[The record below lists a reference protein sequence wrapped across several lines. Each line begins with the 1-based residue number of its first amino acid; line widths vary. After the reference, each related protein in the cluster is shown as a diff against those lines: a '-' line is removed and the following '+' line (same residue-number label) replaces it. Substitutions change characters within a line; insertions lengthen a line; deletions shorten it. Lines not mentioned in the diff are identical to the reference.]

1 MVITNG
7 LDSMF
12 DFLNIS
18 FYAGMNYLAP
28 YCILLLR
35 LFFAYQVIWGMI
47 KKPTELPFMT
57 VALDVIRYGVI
68 YYIITN
74 YRTLMDELRDTFIK
88 FGSLA
93 AGTGSVNL
101 SITEIFDKWWKEV
114 AFPLYKYTDGM
125 SILTNAGSVL
135 MYTAAFILIMALL
148 IVLCL
153 YIFLIK
159 LEFVA
164 VATLG
169 IVFLPF
175 YMFEKTAF
183 IGEVWFKMMINNAI
197 RLMVLSFL
205 VFLTIKQLGVIT
217 LKMDNI
223 QGFFVLIGS
232 MGGITALVIKVPGLM
247 SSVISG
253 SPQIGQGGT
262 ISKIATSAGKQ
273 AGKTAGSAAAGG
285 VKAMGSGAMTVVSR
299 AAQQIRKR

>member
-1 MVITNG
+1 MNFTNG
-7 LDSMF
+7 FDNMF
-12 DFLNIS
+12 DSLNIS

-57 VALDVIRYGVI
+57 VALDTIRYGVI

-74 YRTLMDELRDTFIK
+74 YRTLTDQLRDTFIK

-93 AGTGSVNL
+93 ASTGSTAFRISDIYN
-101 SITEIFDKWWKEV
+101 KWWEE
-114 AFPLYKYTDGM
+114 AGQPIYKHADDL
-125 SILTNAGSVL
+125 SILTNPGSVL
-135 MYTAAFILIMALL
+135 LFSLAFIFIMLIL
-148 IVLCL
+148 IVLCA
-153 YIFLIK
+153 YIFVVK
-159 LEFVA
+159 LEFIV

-205 VFLTIKQLGVIT
+205 VFLTIKQSSIINLNLTKLDSVF
-217 LKMDNI
+217 M
-223 QGFFVLIGS
+223 LIGS
-232 MGGITALVIKVPGLM
+232 MGAITALVLKVPALM

-262 ISKIATSAGKQ
+262 ISKLTMSGAKGAGK
-273 AGKTAGSAAAGG
+273 ALGSAAFGG
-285 VKAMGSGAMTVVSR
+285 NNSTTSGGMTVASR
-299 AAQQIRKR
+299 AAQQMKK

>member
-1 MVITNG
+1 MTFTSG
-7 LDSMF
+7 FDSMF
-12 DFLNIS
+12 DSLNIS

-74 YRTLMDELRDTFIK
+74 YRTLTDELRDTFIK

-93 AGTGSVNL
+93 ASTGSTAFRISDIYN
-101 SITEIFDKWWKEV
+101 KWWKE
-114 AFPLYKYTDGM
+114 AGKPIYEYADSL
-125 SILTNAGSVL
+125 SILTNPGSVL
-135 MYTAAFILIMALL
+135 LYSLAFIFIMLIL
-148 IVLCL
+148 IVLCA
-153 YIFLIK
+153 YIFLVK

-205 VFLTIKQLGVIT
+205 VFLTIKQSSIISLDLTKLDGIF
-217 LKMDNI
+217 I
-223 QGFFVLIGS
+223 LIGS
-232 MGGITALVIKVPGLM
+232 FTAITVLVLKVPALM

-253 SPQIGQGGT
+253 SPQIGQGAT
-262 ISKIATSAGKQ
+262 ISKLANSAGKQ
-273 AGKTAGSAAAGG
+273 AGKKVGSAAASVASAVGTGG
-285 VKAMGSGAMTVVSR
+285 MTAVSK
-299 AAQQIRKR
+299 AAQMMKK

>member
-1 MVITNG
+1 MNFTVGFDN
-7 LDSMF
+7 MF
-12 DFLNIS
+12 ESLNIS

-57 VALDVIRYGVI
+57 VVLDTIRYGVI

-93 AGTGSVNL
+93 ASTGSTAFKISDIYN
-101 SITEIFDKWWKEV
+101 KWWEEAAHPIYEHADK
-114 AFPLYKYTDGM
+114 L
-125 SILTNAGSVL
+125 SILTNPGSVFL
-135 MYTAAFILIMALL
+135 FSLAFIFIMLIL
-148 IVLCL
+148 IVLCA
-153 YIFLIK
+153 YIFLVK

-175 YMFEKTAF
+175 YMFEKTTF

-205 VFLTIKQLGVIT
+205 VFLTIKQSSIINLNLTELDGVF
-217 LKMDNI
+217 M
-223 QGFFVLIGS
+223 LIGS
-232 MGGITALVIKVPGLM
+232 FVAITALVIKVPALM
-247 SSVISG
+247 SSIISG

-262 ISKIATSAGKQ
+262 ISKLTISGAKEAGK
-273 AGKTAGSAAAGG
+273 AAFSGNNKPVNSSGMGG
-285 VKAMGSGAMTVVSR
+285 MTVASR
-299 AAQQIRKR
+299 AAQQMKK

>member
-7 LDSMF
+7 FDNMF

-35 LFFAYQVIWGMI
+35 LFFAYQVIWGMMR
-47 KKPTELPFMT
+47 KPTELPFMT

-74 YRTLMDELRDTFIK
+74 YRTLIDQLRDTFIK

-101 SITEIFDKWWKEV
+101 SITDIYNRWSSEIALPV
-114 AFPLYKYTDGM
+114 YKYTDGM

-148 IVLCL
+148 IVFCL

-175 YMFEKTAF
+175 YMFEKTIF

-205 VFLTIKQLGVIT
+205 VFLTIKQLGVIILT
-217 LKMDNI
+217 LDKI
-223 QGFFVLIGS
+223 ESVFLLIGS
-232 MGGITALVIKVPGLM
+232 MGGITALVIKAPALM

-262 ISKIATSAGKQ
+262 ISKITGSAGKQ
-273 AGKTAGSAAAGG
+273 VGKAGASAAVG
-285 VKAMGSGAMTVVSR
+285 VAKTVGSGAKTVASR
-299 AAQQIRKR
+299 AAQMMKK